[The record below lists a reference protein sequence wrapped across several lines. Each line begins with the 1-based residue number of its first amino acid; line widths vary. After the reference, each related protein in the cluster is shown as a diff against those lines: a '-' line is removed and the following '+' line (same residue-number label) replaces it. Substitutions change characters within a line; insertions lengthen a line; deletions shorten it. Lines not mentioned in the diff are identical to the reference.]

1 MRYWVFLFSFLLSF
15 SSLANV
21 SLKNGNFFVSFTDIV
36 YPGGFDPKIDRV
48 YNSKT
53 AFRGIFGHG
62 WGNEYEVYLTIAAD
76 GSVVAHEYGGG
87 AENRFSPAAFKEEE
101 LNKAV
106 AQIVEAAQ
114 KAWPNA
120 IGNPDTYKKQLK
132 SDLKFRTE
140 EWEKL
145 RRAGKIDPRKL
156 ANGTQLHSNK
166 FSYQYITKVAD
177 GYVRTFDN
185 GKVEKFDDYGRLIKV
200 SDKNNNFI
208 EIKYGKEGH
217 IEKIVDN
224 FNRKMFFTFNT
235 KGLVDK
241 IQGESGKIAEYK
253 YDSDDQLISAKNTL
267 GEAHTFKYDK
277 RHNMLEIGYSD
288 KSLMQM
294 SYYPK
299 EQFENIKTV
308 KERDGSVT
316 DYGYERDSKGGGSL
330 AVTVK
335 IKNKEGK
342 QVSDSKYEY
351 VTKKKSDGEEWTYKL
366 ITTVDGSRTETTYN
380 ECCGLPLMIK
390 QGSEETTFEYDAK
403 GHVTKKMTPHEV
415 TELKYDPKVNKVSR
429 VARYSKASKN
439 QMTWSE
445 FQYDAKG
452 NLIFAKNSDKKGVK
466 LLYDPNGRIKTL
478 VDQNRRQIHFKY
490 NENSKPIAITDPS
503 LGTITVTYQNSG
515 EIKKVESTA
524 GRKIALQ
531 VTAAFQNLLDIIRPA
546 GVSLSF

>member
-1 MRYWVFLFSFLLSF
+1 MRYWVGLFTLLLSTYSF
-15 SSLANV
+15 AQV
-21 SLKNGNFFVSFTDIV
+21 SLKNGNFFVTFTDV
-36 YPGGFDPKIDRV
+36 AYPGGFDPKIDRV

-87 AENRFSPAAFKEEE
+87 AENRFSPAAFKDEEM
-101 LNKAV
+101 NKAV
-106 AQIVEAAQ
+106 NQIADAAM

-120 IGNPDTYKKQLK
+120 IGNVDNYKKQLK
-132 SDLKFRTE
+132 ADLKFRNE

-145 RRAGKIDPRKL
+145 RRAQKIEPRKL
-156 ANGTQLHSNK
+156 ASGTQLHSNK

-185 GKVEKFDDYGRLIKV
+185 GKVEKFDDFGRLIKV

-217 IEKIVDN
+217 VEKIVDN
-224 FNRKMFFTFNT
+224 FNRKMFFTFNSR
-235 KGLVDK
+235 GLVEK
-241 IQGESGKIAEYK
+241 IQGESGKVAEYK
-253 YDSDDQLISAKNTL
+253 YDSEDHLVSAKNSN
-267 GEAHTFKYDK
+267 GETHTFKYDK
-277 RHNMLEIGYSD
+277 RHNMLEIGYAD
-288 KSLMQM
+288 KSTQQM
-294 SYYPK
+294 TYYPK

-308 KERDGSVT
+308 KAQDGSMT
-316 DYGYERDSKGGGSL
+316 EYSYDRDSGAGSI
-330 AVTVK
+330 AIKVK
-335 IKNKEGK
+335 VKNKDGK
-342 QVSDSKYEY
+342 QLSESKFEY
-351 VTKKKSDGEEWTYKL
+351 VTKKKADGEEWTYKL
-366 ITTVDGSRTETTYN
+366 VTTVDGVRTETTYN
-380 ECCGLPLMIK
+380 ECCGLPLLIK
-390 QGSEETTFEYDAK
+390 QGNEETAFEYDSK
-403 GHVTKKMTPHEV
+403 GHVTKKTTPQEV

-429 VARYSKASKN
+429 VARFSKVNKN

-445 FQYDAKG
+445 FQYDPKG
-452 NLIFAKNSDKKGVK
+452 NLVFAKNSDKKGVK
-466 LLYDPNGRIKTL
+466 LLYDNNGRIKTL
-478 VDQNRRQIHFKY
+478 IDQNRRQIHFKY

-503 LGTITVTYQNSG
+503 LGTITVSYQNSG

>member
-1 MRYWVFLFSFLLSF
+1 MRYWVGLFSLLISINSF
-15 SSLANV
+15 AQV
-21 SLKNGNFFVSFTDIV
+21 SLKNGNFFVSFTDIA

-62 WGNEYEVYLTIAAD
+62 WGNEYEVYLTISAD
-76 GSVVAHEYGGG
+76 GSVIAHEYGGG
-87 AENRFSPAAFKEEE
+87 AENRFSPSAFKDEE
-101 LNKAV
+101 LTKAV
-106 AQIVEAAQ
+106 NQITEAAS

-120 IGNPDTYKKQLK
+120 IGNPDNYKKQLK
-132 SDLKFRTE
+132 SDLKFRNE

-145 RRAGKIDPRKL
+145 RRAGKIEPRKL

-185 GKVEKFDDYGRLIKV
+185 GKVEKFDDFGRLIKV
-200 SDKNNNFI
+200 SDKNSNFI

-217 IEKIVDN
+217 IEKILDN
-224 FNRKMFFTFNT
+224 FNRKMFFSFNSR
-235 KGLVDK
+235 GLVEK
-241 IQGESGKIAEYK
+241 IQGESGKVAEYK
-253 YDSDDQLISAKNTL
+253 YDSEDHLVFSKNST
-267 GEAHTFKYDK
+267 GETYTFKYDK
-277 RHNMLEIGYSD
+277 RHNMLEIGYAD
-288 KSLMQM
+288 KSSMQM
-294 SYYPK
+294 TYYPK

-308 KERDGSVT
+308 KDKDGSMT
-316 DYGYERDSKGGGSL
+316 EYGYERDAGAGSI
-330 AVTVK
+330 AIKVK
-335 IKNKEGK
+335 VKNKDGK
-342 QVSDSKYEY
+342 QLSESKFEY

-366 ITTVDGSRTETTYN
+366 VTTVDGVKTETTYN
-380 ECCGLPLMIK
+380 ECCGLPLLIK
-390 QGSEETTFEYDAK
+390 QGNEETAFEYDTK
-403 GHVTKKMTPHEV
+403 GHVTKKTTPQEV
-415 TELKYDPKVNKVSR
+415 TDLKYDPKVNKVSR
-429 VARYSKASKN
+429 VARYSKVNKN

-445 FQYDAKG
+445 FNYDPKG
-452 NLIFAKNSDKKGVK
+452 NLIFAKNSEKKGVK
-466 LLYDPNGRIKTL
+466 LLYDNNGRIKTL
-478 VDQNRRQIHFKY
+478 IDQNRRQIHFKY

-503 LGTITVTYQNSG
+503 LGTITVSYQNSG